1 MNYKLADIID
11 QIKDQIK
18 VITEEEHK
26 KNNAPIIIPPESC
39 IFINRSS
46 NNISKNNE
54 FDRIMEK
61 QHKINNHGKISNI
74 KEDVSKLADKLIQPY
89 DPRKN
94 LLEDINLTSFQKPWT
109 KLDNE
114 LKINRAMKFVNEQI
128 ELNKL
133 NDIEGKKLRI
143 LIINAINTR
152 KITKLKDV
160 VYNEKTGLLEKINDL
175 EYDAEKKFYYFKSN
189 ITNVPTG
196 TTKLSTTQTQFLKT
210 TFKPK
215 GNISSSPTIINQ

>member
-1 MNYKLADIID
+1 MNYKLSEIID

-18 VITEEEHK
+18 NITEEEHK
-26 KNNAPIIIPPESC
+26 KNNAPILIPPESC

-61 QHKINNHGKISNI
+61 QHKLNNRGKITNI
-74 KEDVSKLADKLIQPY
+74 KEDVSKLSDKLAQPY

-114 LKINRAMKFVNEQI
+114 LKINRAMKFVNDQI
-128 ELNKL
+128 TLNKL
-133 NDIEGKKLRI
+133 NDMEGKKLRI

-160 VYNEKTGLLEKINDL
+160 NYNEITGILESIVDL
-175 EYDAEKKFYYFKSN
+175 QYDAEKRFYYFKSN
-189 ITNVPTG
+189 VTNIPTG
-196 TTKLSTTQTQFLKT
+196 TTKLSTSQSQFLKT
-210 TFKPK
+210 TFKP
-215 GNISSSPTIINQ
+215 N